1 MAMQAA
7 NKYRFKV
14 RPPGLDRNP
23 ESGSPGGVAPLHSVM
38 VRRGGWWSAVAGA
51 GPAAR
56 LCGMNYRHAFHAGN
70 HADVL
75 KHVTLLALCDALLA
89 KPAPVFA
96 LDTHA
101 GRGLYA
107 LAGEAARRTAEAD
120 DGIARLQASVRA
132 GGFAPPVERYL
143 AALDACRA
151 AHGADAYPGSPWL
164 LAHALR
170 EDDRIACCELQEEE
184 AATLRHAFHFD
195 PRVAVHRRD
204 GYVAMKGL
212 LPPNVD
218 GRRYARGL
226 VLVDPPYEAQLAE
239 FDMALAALKEGIA
252 RWPQGVFALWYPIKQ
267 RRTMQ
272 PFLRAAGKLATKAG
286 SGLRIE
292 LLVWPDDSPLR
303 MNGSGMLLLNPPWR
317 IEAALAPAL
326 AQLHAALG
334 EPNAPPPLV
343 ETLA

>member
-1 MAMQAA
+1 
-7 NKYRFKV
+7 
-14 RPPGLDRNP
+14 
-23 ESGSPGGVAPLHSVM
+23 
-38 VRRGGWWSAVAGA
+38 
-51 GPAAR
+51 
-56 LCGMNYRHAFHAGN
+56 MNYRHAFHAGN

-75 KHVTLLALCDALLA
+75 KHVALLALCDALLA

-107 LAGEAARRTAEAD
+107 LSGEAARRTAEAD
-120 DGIARLQASVRA
+120 DGVAKLEASRA
-132 GGFAPPVERYL
+132 AAGFAPAIERYL
-143 AALDACRA
+143 GAIESCRG

-170 EDDRIACCELQEEE
+170 DDDRIACCELQEEE
-184 AATLRHAFHFD
+184 AAALRHAFHFD

-204 GYVAMKGL
+204 GYAAMKAL
-212 LPPNVD
+212 LPPNIE

-252 RWPQGVFALWYPIKQ
+252 RWPQGVFALWYPVKQ
-267 RRTMQ
+267 RRALQ
-272 PFLRAAGKLATKAG
+272 PFLRAAGKLAPKAG
-286 SGLRIE
+286 GGLRVE
-292 LLVWPDDSPLR
+292 LLVRPDDSPLR

-317 IEAALAPAL
+317 IEATLAPAL
-326 AQLHAALG
+326 VQLHALLADRS
-334 EPNAPPPLV
+334 APPPLL
-343 ETLA
+343 ETFA